1 MEGLFSEDFYQNSH
15 LLSHGGK
22 IISFSCKRDSALNIS
37 GTGELTFRSFSFE
50 REGNAFL
57 KAASEG
63 AAVISSRKGVAQVD
77 IVKCKCVID
86 VQKRV
91 RTPCI
96 LVTKTRERGAKFHYC
111 LLTLSSSN
119 QLVPRIEFK
128 LPYQMKDGANILK
141 GPTMLWRHENS
152 VFYTSLQAEGV
163 RKIPI
168 DMSHCIFGELPICKG
183 QVFAL
188 GLQNLPGQFSKK
200 QPSSSTLGYFLE
212 DGQVFD
218 GAVVLPRPY
227 ICITQC
233 MLVLSAERDADVL
246 KCAAIAATSYKQ
258 LVYFENGIAK
268 DTCQLPYDHAED
280 IQVMDTGR
288 NGCLFVIFFKQG
300 DVCAVWKETFQ
311 VCAVCWVRL
320 HVEQLCFFFFNAF
333 RCFNMSVYF

>member
-1 MEGLFSEDFYQNSH
+1 MEGLLSEDSYQYSH

-22 IISFSCKRDSALNIS
+22 IISFSCKRSSALNVS
-37 GTGELTFRSFSFE
+37 GTGELIFHSFSFE
-50 REGNAFL
+50 PEGNAFL
-57 KAASEG
+57 KAAEG
-63 AAVISSRKGVAQVD
+63 ATVVSSRRAAQVD
-77 IVKCKCVID
+77 IVQCKCATD

-96 LVTKTRERGAKFHYC
+96 LVTKKSERGERVHYC
-111 LLTLSSSN
+111 LLTLSNSN
-119 QLVPRIEFK
+119 QLEPRIEFK
-128 LPYQMKDGANILK
+128 LPYQMKEGAYILQ
-141 GPTMLWRHENS
+141 GPTVLWRHENS

-188 GLQNLPGQFSKK
+188 GLQNLPDQFSTK
-200 QPSSSTLGYFLE
+200 QPTSSTLGYFLQ

-218 GAVVLPRPY
+218 GTMVLPRPY

-233 MLVLSAERDADVL
+233 MLVLSAEREGNVL
-246 KCAAIAATSYKQ
+246 KCAVIAATSYKQ

-268 DTCQLPYDHAED
+268 DTCQLPYDQAED
-280 IQVMDTGR
+280 IQVIDTGR

-311 VCAVCWVRL
+311 VCAICWV
-320 HVEQLCFFFFNAF
+320 
-333 RCFNMSVYF
+333 